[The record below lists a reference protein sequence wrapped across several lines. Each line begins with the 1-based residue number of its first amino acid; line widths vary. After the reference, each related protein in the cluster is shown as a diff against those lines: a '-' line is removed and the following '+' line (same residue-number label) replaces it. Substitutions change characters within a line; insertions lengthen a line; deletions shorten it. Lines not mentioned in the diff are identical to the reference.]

1 MCRSEMHCLA
11 AWVNCDLVGIK
22 LLSHEGTVCLHA
34 FELSHIMYLM
44 GMSDFLAP
52 ILHVME
58 DESEPFWC
66 FASLMERLRGNFNCD
81 QNGMHAQ
88 LLGLSKLVELLDP
101 SLHNYFRQNDCLN
114 YIVCFRWGLIQFK
127 RHLKTWSLDRKLVKQ
142 TAMVSVYGVTFIGA
156 HQQIMKILQEKGH
169 ITDDTLLYDVNCDYV
184 YFVYTQYLKYYMW
197 DCVNSIF

>member
-1 MCRSEMHCLA
+1 MNASINRDIELRMPSYVYMHGEFLGYLSTSCWYLDCL
-11 AWVNCDLVGIK
+11 
-22 LLSHEGTVCLHA
+22 
-34 FELSHIMYLM
+34 

-58 DESEPFWC
+58 DESESFWC
-66 FASLMERLRGNFNCD
+66 FASLMERLRGNFNRD

-114 YIVCFRWGLIQFK
+114 YIFCFHWVLIQFK
-127 RHLKTWSLDRKLVKQ
+127 RHLKTWILDRKLVKR
-142 TAMVSVYGVTFIGA
+142 TVMASVYGVTFIVA
-156 HQQIMKILQEKGH
+156 HQQILKILQKKGH
-169 ITDDTLLYDVNCDYV
+169 IIDDTLLYDVNCDYV

-197 DCVNSIF
+197 DCVNSIFRIEL